1 MKKKTLFLMI
11 FLVTVIFVG
20 ISIKGNNAKAK
31 ENCET
36 HWNYYLFQDASRYGT
51 VKGKTE
57 RGETSKAFALGVPE
71 KGKVLDEGG
80 VSIEKSSFK
89 TLSGSTM
96 STAYFHNLTTQIMK
110 DSSNK
115 RSVKS
120 PEGKTIDSWVYCN
133 GTSCFSTAKEWAE
146 GDAKKGAFVESP
158 DAYSDW
164 LNQLS
169 GTYKIR
175 GGNKFTSVNH
185 SDSAPGYFFASINR
199 YWTPAVQEELK
210 AKNFSDDTTIFS
222 IAAYYIKYQVCE
234 ENPEPPVTTKTNKVT
249 THYFI
254 ENTTTKL
261 HDDKVEKDVPAGTYT
276 SNCPETL
283 KSGNKYYDRIQ
294 ASVSVEMPEEGE
306 EELICYYREQTY
318 TMTLTYGQDED
329 CTKQLQ
335 EPIFQD
341 GLKAGQAMSIDVPDA
356 IDRMTRPTLGTYSSS
371 IVNKPELNGTKLS
384 FTMPAKDVSIC
395 IVYTPQTGS
404 AMVKWLALIGL
415 GALAFTVWNI
425 SKKNNE
431 VNNEA

>member
-1 MKKKTLFLMI
+1 MKKKNLFLMI

-20 ISIKGNNAKAK
+20 INIKDSNVKA
-31 ENCET
+31 EQVCET
-36 HWNYYLFQDASRYGT
+36 HWNYYLFQDASRYDS
-51 VKGKTE
+51 VKGKSE
-57 RGETSKAFALGVPE
+57 RGETSKAFALGIPE
-71 KGKVLDEGG
+71 NAEVLDEGE
-80 VSIEKSSFK
+80 VSIEASSSK

-110 DSSNK
+110 DSSSK
-115 RSVKS
+115 KS
-120 PEGKTIDSWVYCN
+120 ATTPNGNTINSWVYCTGKN
-133 GTSCFSTAKEWAE
+133 CFSTAKEWAE

-158 DAYSDW
+158 EDYSKW
-164 LNQLS
+164 FNQLS
-169 GTYKIR
+169 GTYKIS
-175 GGNKFTSVNH
+175 GGNKFTNVNYG
-185 SDSAPGYFFASINR
+185 DSAPGYFFTSINR
-199 YWTPAVQEELK
+199 YWTTAVQEELA

-222 IAAYYIKYQVCE
+222 IAAYYLKYQVCE
-234 ENPEPPVTTKTNKVT
+234 DQEEPTKTNKVT

-276 SNCPETL
+276 STCPTTL
-283 KSGNKYYDRIQ
+283 EKNGKYYDRIQ

-306 EELICYYREQTY
+306 EELVCYYREQTY

-371 IVNKPELNGTKLS
+371 IVNKPELDGTKLS